1 MASHHRLRIARI
13 VQETADARSFEL
25 EVPPDLAGAFRYE
38 PGQFLTF
45 RVPWKEGETLL
56 RCYSLSSAPQTDA
69 RPKVT
74 VKRVEAGRVSNWF
87 HDTLCEGDVLDVMS
101 PAGLFVLRPVNV
113 PVVAFA
119 GGSGI
124 TPILSLIKAALATT
138 SRRIKLVYANR
149 DEASIIFR
157 RELDALAAA
166 HPGRLDI
173 VHHLDV
179 EHGFLTAPAI
189 VPLVRGLEDAH
200 FYVCGPGPMMDV
212 VEQTLAGLGV
222 PRDHLLIERFV
233 SLASEEDVARDQA
246 VASREAAALEHPAEI
261 TIVLDGKRH
270 VVPYTAGD
278 SVLAAARKAGLEPPF
293 ACEDGYC
300 GSCAARRVR
309 GEVIM
314 HKNEV
319 FSASEVAEGH
329 ILTCQSR
336 ACSAELEVS
345 YD

>member
-1 MASHHRLRIARI
+1 VSHHPLRIARV

-25 EVPPDLAGAFRYE
+25 DVPRELEGVFRYE
-38 PGQFLTF
+38 AGQFLTF

-56 RCYSLSSAPQTDA
+56 RCYSLCSAPGIDA
-69 RPKVT
+69 KPKVT
-74 VKRVEAGRVSNWF
+74 VKRVEGGRVSNWF
-87 HDTLCEGDVLDVMS
+87 HDSLRAGDVLDVMA
-101 PAGLFVLRPVNV
+101 PAGLFVLRPASV
-113 PVVAFA
+113 PIVAFA

-124 TPILSLIKAALATT
+124 TPIFSIVQAALATT
-138 SRRIKLVYANR
+138 GRRIRLVYANR

-157 RELDALAAA
+157 RELDALRAA
-166 HPGRLDI
+166 HPGRLDV

-179 EHGFLTAPAI
+179 EQGFLGAPEVI
-189 VPLVRGLEDAH
+189 RLVQGLEDAH
-200 FYVCGPGPMMDV
+200 FYVCGPGPMMDL

-222 PRDHLLIERFV
+222 PRDRVWIERFV

-246 VASREAAALEHPAEI
+246 VATREAAGLEHPAEI

-270 VVPYTAGD
+270 VVPYGAGD

-309 GEVIM
+309 GEVVM

-329 ILTCQSR
+329 ILTCQAR